1 MDPWRCASGRRRGR
15 GHHLRRL
22 ASTSWPDSRAGNRAA
37 SGSVG
42 SRRITYANPLGR
54 ADVTFP
60 ATGDA
65 YPKRLVHQD
74 RRLRTTVDYVAFNAP
89 VTIDP
94 PASAETSDLTDSVIW
109 RKATRF
115 VL

>member
-1 MDPWRCASGRRRGR
+1 
-15 GHHLRRL
+15 
-22 ASTSWPDSRAGNRAA
+22 
-37 SGSVG
+37 
-42 SRRITYANPLGR
+42 
-54 ADVTFP
+54 
-60 ATGDA
+60 
-65 YPKRLVHQD
+65 VHQD